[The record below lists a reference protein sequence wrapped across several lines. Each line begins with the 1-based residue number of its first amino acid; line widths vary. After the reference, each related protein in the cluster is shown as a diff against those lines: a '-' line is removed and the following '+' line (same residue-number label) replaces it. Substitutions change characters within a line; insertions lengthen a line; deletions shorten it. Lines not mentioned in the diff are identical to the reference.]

1 MSKIKGKDTGP
12 EILVRKFL
20 HNCGFRYRLH
30 SKKLPGKPDIVLKKL
45 NTIID
50 VRGCFWHGHKN
61 CKFGDQIRSESIG
74 INERIKSAIERDRVK
89 MEKWKNMGANG
100 VLKYTLIIH
109 PTEDIKCSLKLMAV
123 GEEGEEQ
130 IQFLSVKDSENKDL
144 RFKNNT
150 ISLVNLESGKPKKI
164 KVEFESK
171 FKVSLKVHVNDLQQ

>member
-61 CKFGDQIRSESIG
+61 CKFGDQVRSESIG

-89 MEKWKNMGANG
+89 MEKWKNMGWRVI
-100 VLKYTLIIH
+100 VLWDSCQLEARKKRSTKRDKVFMKLKKTLNRI
-109 PTEDIKCSLKLMAV
+109 
-123 GEEGEEQ
+123 
-130 IQFLSVKDSENKDL
+130 
-144 RFKNNT
+144 
-150 ISLVNLESGKPKKI
+150 
-164 KVEFESK
+164 
-171 FKVSLKVHVNDLQQ
+171 